1 MFEITFHNSYFSG
14 EKTPCFSSDKDFVS
28 FEIAHKC
35 RPWCQHLVNTR
46 KWLITIKKAHILSQ
60 NLLLGRSEYGR

>member
-1 MFEITFHNSYFSG
+1 MGTFLTVTKCCIYFPFKLAIQVVIPVWQGIMFKITFHNSYFSG

-35 RPWCQHLVNTR
+35 RP
-46 KWLITIKKAHILSQ
+46 
-60 NLLLGRSEYGR
+60 